1 MNNLAF
7 GQYYNSDSILHRL
20 DPRTKLLSLILMMV
34 SIFVIDQETYGFI
47 YLGILFTLVV
57 ILVLLSKVPL
67 RMYLKSL
74 KSIVF
79 ILVFSFVF
87 QLIFNTSGE
96 QLEFLPEIPLRFNYL
111 NITLAVA
118 ILVIYLLVKKYLPV
132 KFLFLI
138 GVLSLMVYIL
148 TLNFGIEP
156 FGTFTIKIYE
166 DGVITGFFIIARV
179 FILIMFSSLLTLTTK
194 PTDINNGLE
203 AILKPFELLG
213 LKTSI
218 LAMMVSIALRYIPTL
233 FNETQKILKAQA
245 SRGVDFNEGKFK
257 DKVVQIVSLLV
268 PMFVISFKRAAE
280 LADAMEARGYI
291 PGGKRTKINEMKLR
305 FKDYFSLFISIAI
318 LVVIIL
324 GRVL

>member
-1 MNNLAF
+1 MFLSPQPVKLTIKTTAINVNKIFFNLF
-7 GQYYNSDSILHRL
+7 SILEYFCI
-20 DPRTKLLSLILMMV
+20 LLL
-34 SIFVIDQETYGFI
+34 
-47 YLGILFTLVV
+47 
-57 ILVLLSKVPL
+57 
-67 RMYLKSL
+67 
-74 KSIVF
+74 
-79 ILVFSFVF
+79 F

-218 LAMMVSIALRYIPTL
+218 LAMMISIALRYIPTL

-245 SRGVDFNEGKFK
+245 LNEGKPAAIVDRMVEGRIKKYFK
-257 DKVVQIVSLLV
+257 DLTFETTIPRNVRVAEAPSHGAPIGGYDALSRGA
-268 PMFVISFKRAAE
+268 RAYKEFAKE
-280 LADAMEARGYI
+280 VEE
-291 PGGKRTKINEMKLR
+291 RT
-305 FKDYFSLFISIAI
+305 
-318 LVVIIL
+318 
-324 GRVL
+324 GRRIK